1 MTSELG
7 RGVALIRSDRSA
19 ETVAG
24 IVLVGVVVVPVLV
37 ELVRSYRQA
46 KNS

>member
-24 IVLVGVVVVPVLV
+24 IVLVGAVVVPVLV
-37 ELVRSYRQA
+37 ELVRSYREVG
-46 KNS
+46 SS